1 MNDIEIATFNNWKYV
16 DDTTMSE
23 FVNKGEMSYIQHEV
37 DEFTAQAQAHK
48 LQFNEGKCK
57 ELRIGFSVNPTQ
69 FDPIL
74 INNNPV
80 DVVDYAKIL
89 GLTVSNNL
97 KWNKHVDEVII
108 KARMRLY
115 FLSQLKKSNIAIKE
129 LLQFYITCIRPVM
142 EYASPVFHD
151 SLTQYLSDD
160 LKSIQKRAMKIIF
173 PGITYNE
180 ALNIT
185 NVQKLKTRRQ
195 ELTNKLFQEIVSN
208 DSHRLH
214 CILPSRNFSNFNLR
228 NKHGFNVHFQTQRYK
243 NSFIVYNSLKT

>member
-23 FVNKGEMSYIQHEV
+23 FVDKGEMSYIQHEV
-37 DEFTAQAQAHK
+37 DEFTAQAQTHK

-57 ELRIGFSVNPTQ
+57 ELRIGFSFNPTQ

-97 KWNKHVDEVII
+97 KWNKHVDEVIK

-115 FLSQLKKSNIAIKE
+115 FLSQLKKSNIATKE
-129 LLQFYITCIRPVM
+129 LLQFYTTCIQGRIYYVADAAYAAGLALIGASRFTVTRPL
-142 EYASPVFHD
+142 PPR
-151 SLTQYLSDD
+151 TRPLS
-160 LKSIQKRAMKIIF
+160 I
-173 PGITYNE
+173 
-180 ALNIT
+180 
-185 NVQKLKTRRQ
+185 KTRSFLSASRIWGPRANVW
-195 ELTNKLFQEIVSN
+195 T
-208 DSHRLH
+208 SH
-214 CILPSRNFSNFNLR
+214 I
-228 NKHGFNVHFQTQRYK
+228 
-243 NSFIVYNSLKT
+243 

>member
-1 MNDIEIATFNNWKYV
+1 
-16 DDTTMSE
+16 
-23 FVNKGEMSYIQHEV
+23 MSYIQHEV

-57 ELRIGFSVNPTQ
+57 ELRIGFSFCPTQ
-69 FDPIL
+69 FDSIL

-97 KWNKHVDEVII
+97 KWNKHVDEVIK

-115 FLSQLKKSNIAIKE
+115 FLSQLKKSNVATKE
-129 LLQFYITCIRPVM
+129 LLQFYTTCIWPVM
-142 EYASPVFHD
+142 EYASPVFHN

-160 LKSIQKRAMKIIF
+160 LESIQKRAIKIIF

-208 DSHRLH
+208 DSHRRH
-214 CILPSRNFSNFNLR
+214 CILPSRNFSNFDLLR

-243 NSFIVYNSLKT
+243 NSFIILYIIHLKCEL

>member
-1 MNDIEIATFNNWKYV
+1 
-16 DDTTMSE
+16 
-23 FVNKGEMSYIQHEV
+23 
-37 DEFTAQAQAHK
+37 
-48 LQFNEGKCK
+48 
-57 ELRIGFSVNPTQ
+57 
-69 FDPIL
+69 
-74 INNNPV
+74 
-80 DVVDYAKIL
+80 
-89 GLTVSNNL
+89 
-97 KWNKHVDEVII
+97 
-108 KARMRLY
+108 
-115 FLSQLKKSNIAIKE
+115 
-129 LLQFYITCIRPVM
+129 M

-160 LKSIQKRAMKIIF
+160 LESIQKRAMKIIF

-195 ELTNKLFQEIVSN
+195 ELTNKLFHEIVSN

-243 NSFIVYNSLKT
+243 NSFIVYNSLKM

>member
-1 MNDIEIATFNNWKYV
+1 MLLGPWLFIIMMNDIEIATLNNWKYV

-37 DEFTAQAQAHK
+37 DEFTTQAQAHK

-57 ELRIGFSVNPTQ
+57 ELRIAFSFNPTQ
-69 FDPIL
+69 FDSIL

-97 KWNKHVDEVII
+97 KWNKHVDEVIK

-115 FLSQLKKSNIAIKE
+115 FLSQLKKSNIATKE
-129 LLQFYITCIRPVM
+129 LLQFYTTCIRPVM

-160 LKSIQKRAMKIIF
+160 LESIQERAMKIIF
-173 PGITYNE
+173 LELHIMTIIQLLHFLTVYFIE
-180 ALNIT
+180 MQAL
-185 NVQKLKTRRQ
+185 KRAC
-195 ELTNKLFQEIVSN
+195 ELVLQ
-208 DSHRLH
+208 
-214 CILPSRNFSNFNLR
+214 
-228 NKHGFNVHFQTQRYK
+228 
-243 NSFIVYNSLKT
+243 

>member
-1 MNDIEIATFNNWKYV
+1 M
-16 DDTTMSE
+16 
-23 FVNKGEMSYIQHEV
+23 
-37 DEFTAQAQAHK
+37 
-48 LQFNEGKCK
+48 
-57 ELRIGFSVNPTQ
+57 
-69 FDPIL
+69 
-74 INNNPV
+74 
-80 DVVDYAKIL
+80 VDYAKIL

-97 KWNKHVDEVII
+97 KWNKHVDEVIK

-115 FLSQLKKSNIAIKE
+115 FLSQLKKSNIATKE
-129 LLQFYITCIRPVM
+129 LLQFYTTCIRPVM

-151 SLTQYLSDD
+151 SLTQSLSDD
-160 LKSIQKRAMKIIF
+160 LESIQKRVMKIIF

-214 CILPSRNFSNFNLR
+214 CILPSRNLSNFNLR
-228 NKHGFNVHFQTQRYK
+228 NKHGFNGHFQTQRYK
-243 NSFIVYNSLKT
+243 NSFIVYNSFKT